1 MLSRKL
7 FIALTVA
14 AALMAAIVSMPR
26 KAASYSEVLGVCET
40 DCKKCHQISIED
52 ATDIVKQ
59 VNPEIEV
66 LDIKLSQISGLWEL
80 VIKARGKR
88 GIAYIDFS
96 KQHIVTGSIIQVK
109 SGSNITNY
117 KLYELNKVDVSQIP
131 LDDALVM
138 GDPNA
143 KYRAIVFD
151 DPDCP
156 LCRKLH
162 QEMIKIQQE
171 RKDIVFF
178 IKLLPLKSHPG
189 AYKKAKAIVC
199 DRSLRLLVRA
209 LDGKSIPEPSCE
221 TTEVDDTIDL
231 AERMGI
237 TGTPTVILPDGGVES
252 GIMNAEQLADLI
264 VAAGELVK
272 SNPEKE

>member
-1 MLSRKL
+1 MRLKPAII
-7 FIALTVA
+7 IALMLA
-14 AALMAAIVSMPR
+14 GLAMPSG
-26 KAASYSEVLGVCET
+26 ASAYSEIVGVCET

-52 ATDIVKQ
+52 ASEIVKQ
-59 VNPEIEV
+59 VNSEIEV

-80 VIKARGKR
+80 VITARGKR

-109 SGSNITNY
+109 SAMNMTNRR
-117 KLYELNKVDVSQIP
+117 LYELNKVDVSQIP

-143 KYRAIVFD
+143 RYRAIVFD

-162 QEMIKIQQE
+162 QEIQVILDE

-178 IKLLPLKSHPG
+178 IKLLPLKSHPS

-199 DRSLRLLVRA
+199 ERSLRMLQRA
-209 LDGKSIPEPSCE
+209 LSGKSIPEPTCE

-237 TGTPTVILPDGGVES
+237 KGTPTVILPDGGVES
-252 GIMNAEQLADLI
+252 GIMNAEQLTNLI
-264 VAAGELVK
+264 VAAGELTG
-272 SNPEKE
+272 SAPEKE

>member
-1 MLSRKL
+1 MRYAVT
-7 FIALTVA
+7 IAA
-14 AALMAAIVSMPR
+14 AALMLSLLTPAG
-26 KAASYSEVLGVCET
+26 ASAYSEIVGVCET
-40 DCKKCHQISIED
+40 DCKKCHQITIED

-80 VIKARGKR
+80 VVKARGKR

-109 SGSNITNY
+109 SSLNLTNS
-117 KLYELNKVDVSQIP
+117 KLYELNKVDVSQVP

-138 GDPNA
+138 GDPKA
-143 KYRAIVFD
+143 RYRAIVFD

-162 QEMIKIQQE
+162 QEMQKILEE

-178 IKLLPLKSHPG
+178 IKLLPLKTHPS
-189 AYKKAKAIVC
+189 AYRKAKAIVC
-199 DRSLRLLVRA
+199 ERSLRMLERA
-209 LDGKSIPEPSCE
+209 LAGRSVPEPRCE

-237 TGTPTVILPDGGVES
+237 TGTPTVILPDGGVEA

-264 VAAGELVK
+264 VAAGELVD
-272 SNPEKE
+272 SAPER

>member
-1 MLSRKL
+1 MRYAIS
-7 FIALTVA
+7 IAILIA
-14 AALMAAIVSMPR
+14 AALSVPTEARA
-26 KAASYSEVLGVCET
+26 YSEILGACET
-40 DCKKCHQISIED
+40 DCKKCHQITIED
-52 ATDIVKQ
+52 ANEIVKQ

-66 LDIKLSQISGLWEL
+66 LDIKLSSISGMWEL
-80 VIKARGKR
+80 VMTARGKR
-88 GIAYIDFS
+88 GVAYIDFS

-109 SGSNITNY
+109 SGVNITNEMIY
-117 KLYELNKVDVSQIP
+117 RLNKVDISQIP
-131 LDDALVM
+131 LEDALVL

-162 QEMIKIQQE
+162 QEMKIIRKA

-178 IKLLPLKSHPG
+178 IKLLPLKTHPS

-199 DRSLRLLVRA
+199 QRSMRMLERA
-209 LDGKSIPEPSCE
+209 LDGKSIPEPTCE
-221 TTEVDDTIDL
+221 TTEIDDNIDL

-237 TGTPTVILPDGGVES
+237 TGTPTVILPDGGVEA
-252 GIMNAEQLADLI
+252 GIMNAEQLMNLI
-264 VAAGELVK
+264 IAAGEHVE
-272 SNPEKE
+272 SQPEKDTIEDSE